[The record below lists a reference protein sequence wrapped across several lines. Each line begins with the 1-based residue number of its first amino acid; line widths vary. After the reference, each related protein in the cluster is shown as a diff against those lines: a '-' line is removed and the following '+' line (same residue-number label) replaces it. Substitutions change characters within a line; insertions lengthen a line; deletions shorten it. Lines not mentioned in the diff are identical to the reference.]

1 MNTDSNY
8 ILSAEF
14 EDFIGVFD
22 TRIECQPYI
31 DHFNYLEECGSI
43 FSAQTSMQSKFRKDE
58 QAFVHELALQ
68 PSVKVF
74 QEYNQ
79 LSEDCTRQYLQEY
92 HDFID
97 IENVQQVAMKIQK
110 TLPGGGYHTFHC
122 ENIAPGNY
130 NRLLVTMLYLNDVDD
145 GGETEFLHQSKRV
158 KPEEG
163 TFLIWPAGFTHM
175 HRGNPP
181 LKGEKYIVTSW
192 VEMKYV

>member
-1 MNTDSNY
+1 
-8 ILSAEF
+8 
-14 EDFIGVFD
+14 
-22 TRIECQPYI
+22 
-31 DHFNYLEECGSI
+31 
-43 FSAQTSMQSKFRKDE
+43 MQSKFRKDE

-163 TFLIWPAGFTHM
+163 TF
-175 HRGNPP
+175 
-181 LKGEKYIVTSW
+181 
-192 VEMKYV
+192 